1 MRVTVSMR
9 EDAVLKFTE
18 SKFNTQIEEAET
30 KLRERGDA
38 VYASVTSLVNVDMIN
53 HMFVTLL
60 NAAHFTYYK
69 GIKRYTEHVVFS
81 TQKKVPRGGYFYTTE
96 VENTDSFLAA
106 IDAFKEQDELLD
118 ALKGKKNSLGRE
130 LNVFLRSTKTLKGI
144 EEKAPEI
151 AEIIKKNLSVVTP
164 NLPCQT
170 FDSIIEK
177 YK

>member
-1 MRVTVSMR
+1 MRITVSMR

-18 SKFNTQIEEAET
+18 LTFNTQIEEAKA
-30 KLRERGDA
+30 KLRECGDA
-38 VYASVTSLVNVDMIN
+38 VYASVTSLVNVNTIN

-60 NAAHFTYYK
+60 NAAHFTYHR
-69 GIKRYTEHVVFS
+69 GNTRYTEHVVFS
-81 TQKKVPRGGYFYTTE
+81 VQKKVPRGGYFYTTD

-118 ALKGKKNSLGRE
+118 ALKNRKNSLGRE
-130 LNVFLRSTKTLKGI
+130 LNIFLRNTKTLKGI
-144 EEKAPEI
+144 EEKAPDI
-151 AEIIKKNLSVVTP
+151 AEIIKKSLSVVTP